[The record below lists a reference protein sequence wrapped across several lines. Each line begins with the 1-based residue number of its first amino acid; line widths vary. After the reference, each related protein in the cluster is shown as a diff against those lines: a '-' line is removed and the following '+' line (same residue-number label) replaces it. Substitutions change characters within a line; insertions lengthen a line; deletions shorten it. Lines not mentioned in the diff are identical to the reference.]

1 MMVLITTTLRDCD
14 GNGVMVLVMA
24 MILLV
29 FNAGGEQHHNVDV
42 VVIVLLLLLLTRETF
57 VGMVRSCF
65 STMEMLASDVS
76 AQEIRQPQQPR
87 QQPPN
92 PGTIVS
98 MNASDN

>member
-1 MMVLITTTLRDCD
+1 MMVLVATTLCDCD

-42 VVIVLLLLLLTRETF
+42 VVIVLLLLLLLLLTHETF

-65 STMEMLASDVS
+65 STTEVPASDVS
-76 AQEIRQPQQPR
+76 ARKSGSLSNLDNNHPTLRQ
-87 QQPPN
+87 
-92 PGTIVS
+92 
-98 MNASDN
+98 